1 MGGVVKTISMA
12 TLTTVEILAY
22 ALASALF
29 LGYLLAAREAAARAA
44 RWVLGAGVAVQLV
57 DIGIRCFDSRHPLSS
72 TPEAMAF
79 VGFLVSA
86 GYLLA
91 GARYRLS
98 AAGAFAAPAS
108 LILLVLARV
117 IPDEEGA
124 PRLGTLGMTH
134 IFLATV
140 GVAAFGLASVLAI
153 LYLVEERRLKR
164 KRFGFDRR
172 SGRGDQQQAPLA
184 TLDRLA
190 LRCVSLGFPIFTI
203 ALVTGAVWIARLG
216 GLQAPEARR
225 PEYLVAVASWAGFGA
240 LLVARVGAGW
250 RGRRAAWLTLG
261 GFSGALL
268 VLLVYVLRHA
278 V

>member
-1 MGGVVKTISMA
+1 MA

-29 LGYLLAAREAAARAA
+29 LGYLLASRDAAARAA
-44 RWVLGAGVAVQLV
+44 RWILGGGVAVQLV
-57 DIGIRCFDSRHPLSS
+57 DIGIRCFQSRHPLSS

-86 GYLLA
+86 GYLA
-91 GARYRLS
+91 AASRYRLD
-98 AAGAFAAPAS
+98 AAGAFVAPTS

-117 IPDEEGA
+117 IPDESGA
-124 PRLGTLGMTH
+124 PRLGPLGIAH

-140 GVAAFGLASVLAI
+140 GVAAFALAAVLAI

-164 KRFGFDRR
+164 KRFDRT
-172 SGRGDQQQAPLA
+172 GREAPLA

-190 LRCVSLGFPIFTI
+190 MRCVSLGFPVFTV

-216 GLQAPEARR
+216 GLAAQEAQR

-250 RGRRAAWLTLG
+250 RGSRAAWLTLG
-261 GFSGALL
+261 GFGGTML